1 MTGKLRKGFHREANE
16 TAESIRAELGLG
28 NFDPLDPWKL
38 AAHLDIEIR
47 KLSDI
52 AVEEPAV
59 SCLLEEDDKSL
70 SAATVFKGSKRRIV
84 VNDAHGLPRQCS
96 SICHELAHG
105 LLLHTPAIAF
115 NASGCRHWD
124 QEMEDEADCLGG
136 KLLLT
141 DQAARGLVTRNVAAD
156 AAQRRYGIS
165 PEMLRYRLNMSGA
178 QRLRQSKNRQPTGN
192 R

>member
-1 MTGKLRKGFHREANE
+1 MGKLRTGFHSEANAIV
-16 TAESIRAELGLG
+16 TSVRAELQLG

-38 AAHLDIEIR
+38 AAFLEIEIQ

-52 AVEEPAV
+52 ARVEPAV
-59 SCLLEEDDKSL
+59 LCLLEEDDKAL
-70 SAATVFKGSKRRIV
+70 SAATVFNGSERRIV

-105 LLLHTPAIAF
+105 LLLHTPVVAF
-115 NASGCRHWD
+115 NASGCRHWN

-141 DQAARGLVTRNVAAD
+141 DQAARGLVMRNVPAD

-165 PEMLRYRLNMSGA
+165 PEMLQYRLNMSGA
-178 QRLRQSKNRQPTGN
+178 QKLRRSRTRQSASR
-192 R
+192 